1 MSNNIARIV
10 KSNVDGVE
18 VYVETSTGKAGLS
31 GNALARMSGKPETNV
46 RRLID
51 SVRRNNA
58 PKRLERF
65 QGMDLAFATAD
76 GSLQNAKVYRSDF
89 CAAVIAYY
97 ASLPGTDNEVAQ
109 YSLDKIATSGLDKWA
124 QDTVGWKPPIVGEL
138 TSEQIVNMLILP
150 EAKEWTLRFPPE
162 YYAQLERLTG
172 LTAGKHGRPPLWGKL
187 TREWVYDYLPA
198 GVYERLCDLRDNHSK
213 RPRLH
218 QFLVEE
224 TGIELLRDH
233 YNALMVLM
241 QAADSMFEVSK
252 LLRTRKDVTTRILEA
267 RQFTNALPQA
277 SN

>member
-1 MSNNIARIV
+1 MSNIISCFSDIADQLR
-10 KSNVDGVE
+10 VD
-18 VYVETSTGKAGLS
+18 SKTGQGFVS
-31 GNALARMSGKPETNV
+31 WSALARLCGVKSHGNFGRGLAGRAGFFSLK
-46 RRLID
+46 ID
-51 SVRRNNA
+51 QHLTECGFN
-58 PKRLERF
+58 P
-65 QGMDLAFATAD
+65 G
-76 GSLQNAKVYRSDF
+76 DF
-89 CAAVIAYY
+89 DYSNGVPDIIAAEVIAYY
-97 ASLPGTDNEVAQ
+97 AEEVGNPIAKQ
-109 YSLDKIATSGLDKWA
+109 SSRGFRAIGIRQAIHIATGY
-124 QDTVGWKPPIVGEL
+124 KPPVVQQL

-150 EAKEWTLRFPPE
+150 EAKEWSLRFPPE

-267 RQFTNALPQA
+267 RQFTNALSQA
-277 SN
+277 SS